1 MNIFIYEYW
10 FLLFIMNEKIL
21 RKNKVRPIYI
31 ELDADT
37 FDKLAYLEY
46 KMDISRKELVSK
58 MIDDSHESFIE
69 AEIKEAEE

>member
-1 MNIFIYEYW
+1 
-10 FLLFIMNEKIL
+10 MNEKIL